1 VLVTFETAK
10 KEKVANQ
17 NMRQRG
23 EKSLRLA
30 VEANPTFWRWL
41 PRAAAVTESEKT
53 RRPRW
58 GFGGKQDGA
67 AAQLDFLGFLPLR
80 AS

>member
-58 GFGGKQDGA
+58 GF
-67 AAQLDFLGFLPLR
+67 FFYR
-80 AS
+80 T

>member
-1 VLVTFETAK
+1 VLVTFETAKK

-58 GFGGKQDGA
+58 GF
-67 AAQLDFLGFLPLR
+67 FFYR
-80 AS
+80 T